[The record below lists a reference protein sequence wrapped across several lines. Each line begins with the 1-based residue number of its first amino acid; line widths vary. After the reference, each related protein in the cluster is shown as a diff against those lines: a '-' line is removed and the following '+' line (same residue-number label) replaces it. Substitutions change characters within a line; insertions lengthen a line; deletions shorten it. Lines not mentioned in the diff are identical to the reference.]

1 MALLDSLFGQTPSY
15 YGGLLG
21 EDELSRLRQQA
32 QEQGTLNTAMAL
44 LQAGA
49 PSRTPGGG
57 ALAIAQGLQQGQQ
70 AYRQALNQGLQEKMA
85 GLQVQD
91 LMRKRQEEEAVRRFL
106 PQVMQFGAPE
116 QNWETPNQ
124 ISQYFQTGQIP
135 KQPGPSTINREALQQ
150 LALVAP
156 EQFAKL
162 STSLKALQPEY
173 KEAGGILYEIP
184 TYGGTPTAVG
194 GKPKEDLAG
203 SVKEAVQVL
212 GITKPITEW
221 GDSERAAVANYINT
235 SDARKQIVVNMNEGQ
250 KGFENISKLRKDFT
264 SEPVYKEF
272 NDMRAAHS
280 QVISAINANTPIGDT
295 AAATKIM
302 KLLDPGSVVRETELG
317 MAMAATGK
325 MDLLQNYLQNM
336 IDGKKLT
343 PTQRTQFKS
352 LADELYNA
360 SAQAY
365 NAKRGEY
372 ATIGKEFKLNT
383 DVALGNPAF
392 VMPKSPA
399 VPEFDRALADAARAE
414 QERRRKK

>member
-1 MALLDSLFGQTPSY
+1 
-15 YGGLLG
+15 
-21 EDELSRLRQQA
+21 
-32 QEQGTLNTAMAL
+32 
-44 LQAGA
+44 
-49 PSRTPGGG
+49 
-57 ALAIAQGLQQGQQ
+57 
-70 AYRQALNQGLQEKMA
+70 
-85 GLQVQD
+85 
-91 LMRKRQEEEAVRRFL
+91 
-106 PQVMQFGAPE
+106 
-116 QNWETPNQ
+116 
-124 ISQYFQTGQIP
+124 
-135 KQPGPSTINREALQQ
+135 
-150 LALVAP
+150 
-156 EQFAKL
+156 
-162 STSLKALQPEY
+162 
-173 KEAGGILYEIP
+173 
-184 TYGGTPTAVG
+184 
-194 GKPKEDLAG
+194 
-203 SVKEAVQVL
+203 
-212 GITKPITEW
+212 
-221 GDSERAAVANYINT
+221 
-235 SDARKQIVVNMNEGQ
+235 MNEGQ